1 MVRKKIDGIFVD
13 ENLILVG
20 KQLEKLPDIGTVL
33 YPGHPDI
40 PELPL
45 SAKDVEIFEVI
56 GANRRNLLFITRDKR
71 IRTNLKERRRF
82 REAHVR
88 AIIITVRSD
97 MKQIEIY
104 QLICDHWDAIADIDT
119 SKSGPSIHRLR
130 KQGLSEWALPD

>member
-20 KQLEKLPDIGTVL
+20 KSLEKLPDIDVVL

-97 MKQIEIY
+97 MKQTEIY
-104 QLICDHWDAIADIDT
+104 QLICDHWDAIADMNT
-119 SKSGPSIHRLR
+119 SKIGPSIYRLR
-130 KQGLSEWALPD
+130 KQGLSEWILPK